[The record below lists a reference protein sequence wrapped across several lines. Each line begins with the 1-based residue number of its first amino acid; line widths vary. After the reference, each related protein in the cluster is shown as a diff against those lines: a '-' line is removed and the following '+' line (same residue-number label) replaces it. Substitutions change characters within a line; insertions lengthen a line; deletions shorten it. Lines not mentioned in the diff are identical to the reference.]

1 MGIVA
6 NLLPARPRKAETG
19 IGAVMMRT
27 NPPLSVFS
35 KTPQSM
41 MRDAQAVALSD
52 ITIRAAERVIANR
65 FASTD
70 WHLEDENDVEV
81 GDGEGENSNPA
92 YLAVLDLLKKPYR
105 PAPGDPQ
112 STSPRTWASLSAVT
126 CRHMGLCGSAFWY
139 LDQTEAL
146 AGTPLQILYIN
157 PARMTPVLDRNG
169 AVTDWVLD
177 HDNRGG
183 GMPLGLANVIH
194 FQLEPPDEG
203 VFPAGLVE
211 TALSKVELTKLSDR
225 HVTMTLAA
233 GGRLSGIMSPKE
245 GFLEDAV
252 YSQLVRDIRTISEAP
267 DAAKRMLILRGPVE
281 YKEAAASLSDLDLA
295 SLNTLTRDD
304 KLALW
309 GVPHSSLG
317 IPTAGG
323 LGGGTSKDAD
333 EAILWQNAVNPRLR
347 AFAETIQYLLL
358 DRFAALGV
366 TVEIEFETP
375 EFDDEMPLFD
385 MATKAAN
392 LPLTNRERRDLI
404 GLDPFGDERDEEV
417 WLPAGLAPAYSIAA
431 AALPPGTRTLRTEV
445 EDPFEDEVSLYGK
458 AVDVPAYVQSAARRG
473 LRYYEQGRGGDGL
486 VAATISAARDMAAG
500 SVSEAK
506 VRRIGPWIARHIVD
520 LDAPQN
526 SDPDHPDY
534 PGAGAVAMLLWGAG
548 TTPAQARRTQ
558 QWAEA
563 AAAALEPEK
572 AKVPGTRRIRQDV
585 VDAMKR
591 DLADTIAGLMAETAR
606 KVEKNYD
613 HIVTRPDDASAY
625 WSDERAEKRL
635 IAAMTP
641 HIRELV
647 RDTVDLT
654 QTRFAAKAGILD
666 IILPRLVALAGR
678 QIRSVPQTLLKSVRT
693 AIADG
698 IRDGL
703 SPRDLGKL
711 IEERIG
717 NNEYYAERI
726 ARTESMRILNQAQME
741 SYRESGITQ
750 VIAVDGD
757 EDEACAARN
766 GRMYTLAE
774 AEAENLLEHPNGT
787 LSWDPVTDFRLL
799 DPSTGQVMGPAKA
812 HQEEQ
817 PMGLKATMD
826 SIAIHLAPVI
836 NVEMPEQ
843 KAHIVNVAVPE
854 QPAPIIN
861 VTPTAPVINVE
872 QPDVIVNVPEQKAG
886 LVQDIRIIDMP
897 DRRLSQVVVRDPQ
910 GRIIGTESATD

>member
-6 NLLPARPRKAETG
+6 NLLPSRARKAETG

-27 NPPLSVFS
+27 NPPLSIFS

-41 MRDAQAVALSD
+41 MRDAQAVAVSD

-65 FASTD
+65 FSSTD

-81 GDGEGENSNPA
+81 GDGEGENNNPA
-92 YLAVLDLLKKPYR
+92 YLAVKSLLEKPYR

-112 STSPRTWASLSAVT
+112 STSPRTWASLSNVT

-139 LDQTEAL
+139 LDQSDAL

-157 PARMTPVLDRNG
+157 PARMTPVLDKDG
-169 AVTDWVLD
+169 AITDWVLD

-211 TALSKVELTKLSDR
+211 TALSKVEMTKLSDR

-245 GFLEDAV
+245 GFLEDQV

-295 SLNTLTRDD
+295 ALNTLTRDD

-347 AFAETIQYLLL
+347 VLAETVQYLLL
-358 DRFAALGV
+358 DRFATLGV
-366 TVEIEFETP
+366 NVEIEFETP
-375 EFDDEMPLFD
+375 EFDDEMPMFD

-431 AALPPGTRTLRTEV
+431 ATLPPGTRTLATEI
-445 EDPFEDEVSLYGK
+445 EDPFDDDVSLYGK

-473 LRYYEQGRGGDGL
+473 LRYYEQGRGGEGL
-486 VAATISAARDMAAG
+486 VPATIAAAREMAAG

-526 SDPDHPDY
+526 SDPEHPDY
-534 PGAGAVAMLLWGAG
+534 PGPGAVAMLLWGAG

-563 AAAALEPEK
+563 AAAAMEPEK
-572 AKVPGTRRIRQDV
+572 AKVSGTRRIRQDV

-591 DLADTIAGLMAETAR
+591 DLADVIAGLMAETAR

-654 QTRFAAKAGILD
+654 QTRFAKAGILD

-678 QIRSVPQTLLKSVRT
+678 QIKTVPATLLKSVRT

-757 EDEACAARN
+757 DDDECAERN

-799 DPSTGQVMGPAKA
+799 DPGTGQVMGPAKA
-812 HQEEQ
+812 QQEEQ

-843 KAHIVNVAVPE
+843 KAHVVNVSVPE
-854 QPAPIIN
+854 APAPIIN
-861 VTPTAPVINVE
+861 VTPQAAIVNVE

-897 DRRLSQVVVRDPQ
+897 DRRLSQVVVRDGQ
-910 GRIIGTESATD
+910 GRIVGTESATD